1 MNTYIVIFRKELV
14 IEIENGRE
22 IIKINETLC

>member
-1 MNTYIVIFRKELV
+1 MNTYTVIFRKELV